1 VRRPTIALTALTL
14 GATAFVAS
22 GYTQQGRSAAPPS
35 QSIAASSSSPD
46 YVAWPLSQADRA
58 YGAID
63 GKHIWQYVAEQTA
76 ISRRYR
82 DAGHQFWGRIIG
94 TQADAESSQ
103 WLLDRFKKIG
113 MTDTK
118 IQPIDLL
125 PQWMPQSWDVT
136 ASGGGNTVTLPSVQ
150 PFYRSPG
157 TQGQGLD
164 LEAVYVELGSE
175 ADYAGLDVKGKA
187 VFISRYA
194 AVHRGVLRRSAPE
207 PNAIKRAEEKGAAA
221 IFDVNEMPGNMK
233 FQPYPANTSVPT
245 FSIGTR
251 DGHAVIDLIDK
262 AAAGQAAHVRIRMD
276 VQMVPNL
283 KTALVWGTLP
293 GASDETIYVIA
304 HRDGWFEA
312 AGDNA
317 SGVASMIGLAEYFA
331 KVPKNQ
337 RRRTMTFI
345 GIDGHHNTG
354 PGGSAGETWLADQ
367 KTLFAKTAL
376 MINDEHPSNVDTY
389 YTADEKIG
397 LTNTYVPLEWYAGGP
412 SRPELTKI
420 AVNAWREFGLWRW
433 DRQSQKPPN
442 GDLDPFRLFLPG
454 VDAQSND
461 FFFFHTDANT
471 AETVPWTGLE
481 AATRSYARIID
492 EVNKLD
498 LKDLQRPP
506 EPDPGRG
513 SQPTAASPSN
523 PELLQWPLA
532 AADRAYGAIDGR
544 HIWQYVGE
552 EAAIA
557 RRYRDQGHPQYWG
570 RIMGTSGDAESAQWL
585 LDKFKKTGLVDTHI
599 QPLDLAPQ
607 WTTKG
612 WEATVTAGGKTVP
625 LTSAQPAYGTPATP
639 AGGVDV
645 EGVYVGLGREADFAR
660 HDVKGKAAFVFM
672 EGDFANFSSAQAG
685 EPLRRAAE
693 KGAVVVFAVVV
704 IPKGMKAQFYPVETP
719 VPAFALALHEG
730 EMVRDFIA
738 AGHVPRVKVRLD
750 AEMDSTMKSALVWGT
765 LPGATDETIY
775 VEAHRDGWF
784 DASGDNG
791 DGVASMVALAEYFAK
806 IPQAQRRRTMV
817 FVGIDGHHSGCNFR
831 NPSKWCQPGSKGIA
845 WMTAHKDELFKKT
858 ALFINDEHPA
868 NIGSYKDRD
877 HTAGAAVRLTDSQF
891 PEEWYAGGPSRPKLQ
906 KIVKSALRDFGVPM
920 WDQESPSPPAGD
932 LGGFSRWLP
941 GVAFSSDRF
950 FFFHLDGN
958 TPDTVAWTG
967 LEAATRALAKIIDEV
982 NKLELTDLQRPEEPA
997 RGRGSNGQ

>member
-1 VRRPTIALTALTL
+1 VRGLKFALSATPLVAAALMM
-14 GATAFVAS
+14 S
-22 GYTQQGRSAAPPS
+22 GYSRQAPTAKPVQAS
-35 QSIAASSSSPD
+35 AASSPSPD
-46 YVAWPLSQADRA
+46 YVAWPLRQADRA

-63 GKHIWQYVAEQTA
+63 GKHIWQYVGEQTA

-82 DAGHQFWGRIIG
+82 DQGHQFWGRIIG
-94 TQADAESSQ
+94 TSADAESSQ
-103 WLLDRFKKIG
+103 WLLGKFKQIG
-113 MTDTK
+113 MADTK
-118 IQPIDLL
+118 IQPIDLA

-136 ASGGGNTVTLPSVQ
+136 VNGGGKTLTLSSVQ

-207 PNAIKRAEEKGAAA
+207 AGAIKRAEEKGAAA
-221 IFDVNEMPGNMK
+221 IFDVNEMPGNVK
-233 FQPYPANTSVPT
+233 FQPYPANTAVPT
-245 FSIGTR
+245 FCVGSE

-262 AAAGQAAHVRIRMD
+262 AAAGPAPHVRVRMD

-293 GASDETIYVIA
+293 GATDETVYVIA

-312 AGDNA
+312 ASDNA
-317 SGVASMIGLAEYFA
+317 SGVASMVGLAEYFA
-331 KVPKNQ
+331 KVPQSQ
-337 RRRTMTFI
+337 RRRTMIFI

-367 KTLFAKTAL
+367 KALFAKTAL
-376 MINDEHPSNVDTY
+376 MINNEHPSNVDAY
-389 YTADEKIG
+389 LTAAGTIG

-420 AVNAWREFGLWRW
+420 AVDAWRDFGISRW

-461 FFFFHTDANT
+461 FFFFHTDGNT

-481 AATRSYARIID
+481 AATRAYAKIID
-492 EVNKLD
+492 QVNKLD
-498 LKDLQRPP
+498 LAALQRPP
-506 EPDPGRG
+506 EREPARPTQSQSSPAAPSSPD
-513 SQPTAASPSN
+513 
-523 PELLQWPLA
+523 LVQWPLA
-532 AADRAYGAIDGR
+532 EADRAYGAIDGK
-544 HIWQYVGE
+544 HILQYVAE
-552 EAAIA
+552 QAAIA

-585 LDKFKKTGLVDTHI
+585 LDKYQKIGLTDTRI
-599 QPLDLAPQ
+599 QPLDIAPQ
-607 WTTKG
+607 WVTKG
-612 WEATVTAGGKTVP
+612 WEATVSAAGKTVP
-625 LTSAQPAYGTPATP
+625 LASAQPAYGTPATP
-639 AGGVDV
+639 AAGLDV
-645 EGVYVGLGREADFAR
+645 EAVYVGLGREADFAR

-672 EGDFANFSSAQAG
+672 EGDFANFSSPQAG

-704 IPKGMKAQFYPVETP
+704 IPPGTKVQFYPVDTP
-719 VPAFALALHEG
+719 VPAFAVGLKEG
-730 EMVRDFIA
+730 QIVRDLIA
-738 AGHVPRVKVRLD
+738 GGQAPRVKVRLD
-750 AEMDSTMKSALVWGT
+750 ADMDPTMKSALVWGT

-775 VEAHRDGWF
+775 IEAHRDGWF

-806 IPQAQRRRTMV
+806 IPKAQRRRTII
-817 FVGIDGHHSGCNFR
+817 FVGIDGHHSGCGFR
-831 NPSKWCQPGSKGIA
+831 TPSKWCQPGSKGIE

-858 ALFINDEHPA
+858 ALFINDEHPS

-877 HTAGAAVRLTDSQF
+877 HTAEAAVRVTDNQF
-891 PEEWYAGGPSRPKLQ
+891 PVEWYAGGQSRPKLQ
-906 KIVKSALRDFGVPM
+906 KIVKNALRAVGVPM
-920 WDQESPSPPAGD
+920 WDQESPAPPAGD
-932 LGGFSRWLP
+932 LGGFYRWLP
-941 GVAFSSDRF
+941 GVAFSADRF
-950 FFFHLDGN
+950 FYFHLDSN
-958 TPDTVAWTG
+958 TPETTTWTG
-967 LEAATRALAKIIDEV
+967 LEAATRAYAKIIDDV
-982 NKLELTDLQRPEEPA
+982 NKLELTDLQRPPEA
-997 RGRGSNGQ
+997 ATGRSR